1 MVSGRGKPASQGI
14 DLAWKREG
22 YLIKKP
28 GDVKEITLVL
38 DVLENVFM
46 DTTKEIFS

>member
-1 MVSGRGKPASQGI
+1 MVSGPGKPASQGI
-14 DLAWKREG
+14 DLDWKRE
-22 YLIKKP
+22 

-38 DVLENVFM
+38 DALENVFM

>member
-1 MVSGRGKPASQGI
+1 MENLQVRELTLPGKGRDFNKI
-14 DLAWKREG
+14 
-22 YLIKKP
+22 P